1 MSWGYKEMLLDG
13 IKIGFALT
21 GSFCTISKVLPEIEK
36 LVSNGAKVVP
46 IISDSVNKFDTRFGT
61 SEDLKLKLEGITNEK
76 IISTIVE
83 AEPIGP
89 KSLMDVVVVAPCT
102 GNTLAKLANGI
113 TDTSV
118 TMACKAHLRNQKPV
132 VIAVSTNDGL
142 GANAKNIGALLNTKN
157 VYFVPFGQDGPNNKP
172 NSLVADTSQIMP
184 TIVEALKGKQIQPLL
199 IKY

>member
-46 IISDSVNKFDTRFGT
+46 IVSDSINKFDTRFGT
-61 SEDLKLKLEGITNEK
+61 SEDLKLKLEGITGEK
-76 IISTIVE
+76 IINTIVE

-89 KSLMDVVVVAPCT
+89 KSLMDVVIVAPCT

-113 TDTSV
+113 TDTPV

-132 VIAVSTNDGL
+132 VISVSTNDGL
-142 GANAKNIGALLNTKN
+142 GTNAKNIGTLLNMKN
-157 VYFVPFGQDGPNNKP
+157 VFLVPFGQDGPGNKP
-172 NSLVADTSQIMP
+172 NSLVADTLKIMP